1 MSKVAIF
8 ASGAGSNAD
17 RILQYLAKKQS
28 LIQIDCLVTNK
39 REAGIYKVAEKFNV
53 PIFCFPNTAF
63 AKGDS
68 ALEFLMARNNQWIVL
83 AGFLRKIEL
92 NLIEEFENRIFN
104 LHPSL
109 LPKYGGKGMYGSKVH
124 EAVLAAGENES
135 GISIHLV
142 NSEFD
147 KGEVLFQAKCK
158 VKKGQTVEEL
168 SKNIQKLEHDN
179 FADTVVKYIE
189 KSDAQM

>member
-1 MSKVAIF
+1 
-8 ASGAGSNAD
+8 
-17 RILQYLAKKQS
+17 
-28 LIQIDCLVTNK
+28 
-39 REAGIYKVAEKFNV
+39 
-53 PIFCFPNTAF
+53 
-63 AKGDS
+63 
-68 ALEFLMARNNQWIVL
+68 L

-124 EAVLAAGENES
+124 EAVLAAGESES

-142 NSEFD
+142 NKEFD

-158 VKKGQTVEEL
+158 VEKGQTVEEL

>member
-39 REAGIYKVAEKFNV
+39 REAGIYKVAEEFNV

-68 ALEFLMARNNQWIVL
+68 VLEFLMARNIQWIVL

-124 EAVLAAGENES
+124 EAVLAAGESES

-142 NSEFD
+142 NKEFD

-158 VKKGQTVEEL
+158 VEKGQTVEEL
-168 SKNIQKLEHDN
+168 SKNIQRLEHDN